1 MKKHYLPLVAGIMAI
16 AVTACGGQKSSTE
29 SVELTGAGAT
39 FPLPFYNMSFEG
51 YGATHDNKISY
62 GGIGSGG
69 GVRNLKDGIVDFAG
83 SDAFLSDK
91 EMSEMEPVVHIP
103 TCMEAVVLAYNL
115 PDVVKLNLSGDV
127 IADIYAGKITDWNDA
142 RLQELNPDV
151 KLPAKKIIL
160 AYRSDGSGTTFVF
173 TDYLSKVSESWKNTF
188 GSGKTVDFP
197 VGQAAKGNPG
207 VAGIIAQTPYSLGY
221 IGSEYAFAQKI
232 PYAAVKNQRGELITP
247 STESISAAAGDI
259 PQDTRCSITNAD
271 AAGAYPISCFTWLL
285 IYKEQNYSDR
295 SEAQAKATLDLM
307 QYMLSD
313 SVQQTTAT
321 VHYAPLPKKAVEQ
334 SYCKADILCK
344 TKFLEFY
351 LFCRLLLFLSSV
363 GESYIPSLP
372 MPPERSNIL
381 VSGILSSPTTG

>member
-1 MKKHYLPLVAGIMAI
+1 MKKYYYPLVAGLMAM
-16 AVTACGGQKSSTE
+16 AVCACGGQKSSGE

-39 FPLPFYNMSFEG
+39 FPLPFYNMTFEG
-51 YGATHDNKISY
+51 YSATHADRVSY

-91 EMSEMEPVVHIP
+91 EMTEMPAVVHIP
-103 TCMEAVVLAYNL
+103 TCMGAVVLAYNL
-115 PDVVKLNLSGDV
+115 PDVVKLNLSGEV

-160 AYRSDGSGTTFVF
+160 AFRSDGSGTTFVF
-173 TDYLSKVSESWKNTF
+173 TDYLSKVSENWKNTY
-188 GSGKTVDFP
+188 GAGKPVDFP

-232 PYAAVKNQRGELITP
+232 PCASVINAQGEAVLPDTK
-247 STESISAAAGDI
+247 SISAAAGEI

-271 AAGAYPISCFTWLL
+271 APGAYPISCFTWLL
-285 IYKEQNYSDR
+285 IYKEQDYSSR
-295 SEAQAKATLDLM
+295 SEAQAKATLELM
-307 QYMLSD
+307 KYILSD
-313 SVQQTTAT
+313 SIQQTTEA
-321 VHYAPLPKKAVEQ
+321 VHYAPLPKKAVE
-334 SYCKADILCK
+334 
-344 TKFLEFY
+344 
-351 LFCRLLLFLSSV
+351 LSLNNLKEV
-363 GESYIPSLP
+363 TYKGQPVLK
-372 MPPERSNIL
+372 
-381 VSGILSSPTTG
+381 